1 MPAVLLEASIQEDF
15 NVILEVVEVTI
26 AGTIFLLILAS
37 FISTNWQ
44 NNSVNCISTVSLC
57 QKSRSHRC
65 YSSVELS
72 PHFS

>member
-15 NVILEVVEVTI
+15 NVILEVLEVTI

-44 NNSVNCISTVSLC
+44 NNSVNCISTVCSQGRYRYILF
-57 QKSRSHRC
+57 SHTR
-65 YSSVELS
+65 VLAKM
-72 PHFS
+72 P